1 MIKPVSLAAALAVLA
16 ALSCNVVLAQEL
28 AVATD
33 AACDLPFKRSLGVKG
48 VVSGSLEESA
58 LAAGVPATAVAELLA
73 GLAETIDLD
82 RDIRDGDRFYVRYER
97 TFSLDETPLDG
108 GRVLWGELQLS
119 ATKRTVALH
128 RYRPFGATHDSLWL
142 ANGQGAVA
150 PTLRLP
156 LSSYTLSS
164 GFGLRVDPL
173 DQPPVLALGPG
184 PVIGQSLGK
193 GPTGLSVLP
202 SGVGSAPGG
211 GVLPPVN
218 AATPLG
224 LSMGLNPDSST
235 TRLMA
240 AARGLRGGGGGAMVL
255 HEGIDLVAPYGAPI
269 HAASDGVVKGAEPKG
284 RYGNWIEIDHPGDLA
299 TVYGHLSSF
308 APGVEA
314 GKHVSQGEVIGFIGL
329 TGRTTGPHVH
339 FEVRFKDRPVN
350 PMVYSALKHPQLR
363 GADLDRLRKLVARNL
378 AERERE
384 TKVALAGL

>member
-16 ALSCNVVLAQEL
+16 AFSCNVVVAQEL
-28 AVATD
+28 AVTTD
-33 AACDLPFKRSLGVKG
+33 AARDLPFKRSLGTKG
-48 VVSGSLEESA
+48 IVSGSLEESA
-58 LAAGVPATAVAELLA
+58 LAAGVPPTAVAELLS

-82 RDIRDGDRFYVRYER
+82 RDIRDGDHFYVRYER

-108 GRVLWGELQLS
+108 GHVLWGDIQLS
-119 ATKRTVALH
+119 TTKRTVALH
-128 RYRPFGATHDSLWL
+128 RYRALGATRDSLWL

-156 LSSYTLSS
+156 LSSYVLSS

-173 DQPPVLALGPG
+173 DQPPVFALGA
-184 PVIGQSLGK
+184 LGK
-193 GPTGLSVLP
+193 GPARPTVLP

-218 AATPLG
+218 VATSLG
-224 LSMGLNPDSST
+224 LSMGLNPDPLRPMPT
-235 TRLMA
+235 P
-240 AARGLRGGGGGAMVL
+240 RGLGGGRGGAMVL
-255 HEGIDLVAPYGAPI
+255 HEGVDLVAPYGSPI

-308 APGVEA
+308 APGIEP

-339 FEVRFKDRPVN
+339 FEVRYKGRPVN
-350 PMVYSALKHPQLR
+350 PMVYSALKPPQLR

-384 TKVALAGL
+384 TKTASAGL